1 MPYGLHSFSSEGLT
15 LFSCNFVLILT
26 KTNSTLFKIYLN
38 GYKNVPSI
46 NVEET
51 EQSTNYTSLVYNL
64 KEGKWQ
70 KSLINDSDDF
80 SSDSEC
86 DSESKM

>member
-1 MPYGLHSFSSEGLT
+1 MDT
-15 LFSCNFVLILT
+15 
-26 KTNSTLFKIYLN
+26 
-38 GYKNVPSI
+38 KNVPSI

-51 EQSTNYTSLVYNL
+51 EESTSSTSLVYNL

-80 SSDSEC
+80 TSDSEC
-86 DSESKM
+86 ESEYKE

>member
-1 MPYGLHSFSSEGLT
+1 MDT
-15 LFSCNFVLILT
+15 
-26 KTNSTLFKIYLN
+26 
-38 GYKNVPSI
+38 KNVPSI

-51 EQSTNYTSLVYNL
+51 EESTSLVYNL

-86 DSESKM
+86 ESESKE